1 MCEAKFSLCLL
12 TTTTYHNR
20 LNAEMNELSSI
31 KLDIKQICKTVFYIQ
46 RMFLGKDNKK
56 VFSDMQGL
64 HK

>member
-1 MCEAKFSLCLL
+1 
-12 TTTTYHNR
+12 
-20 LNAEMNELSSI
+20 MNELSSI